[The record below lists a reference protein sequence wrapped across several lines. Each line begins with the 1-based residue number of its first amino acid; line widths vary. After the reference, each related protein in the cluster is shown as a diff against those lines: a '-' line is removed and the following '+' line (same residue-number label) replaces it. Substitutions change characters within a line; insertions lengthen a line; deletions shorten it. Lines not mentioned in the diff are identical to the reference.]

1 MTKTLV
7 ELDKVLDIAMQYCPD
22 DDGSCSKAGADL
34 RDMLDEIEALTQIES
49 GNQVYEVRIVT
60 EDRNYS
66 DGYYTSLDNA
76 VAYIIKK
83 AVFVDK
89 KFYYYYEGSPNHLP
103 AHCVALNEGKHK
115 NNSLDEIKQML
126 TESVKGNCIGVNC
139 EKGVYYICTHPLAD
153 K

>member
-1 MTKTLV
+1 M
-7 ELDKVLDIAMQYCPD
+7 
-22 DDGSCSKAGADL
+22 S
-34 RDMLDEIEALTQIES
+34 
-49 GNQVYEVRIVT
+49 NQVYEVRIVT

-89 KFYYYYEGSPNHLP
+89 KFYYYYEGSQNYLP
-103 AHCVALNEGKHK
+103 TYCVGMDEARRRA
-115 NNSLDEIKQML
+115 NSLEEIQQML
-126 TESVKGNCIGVNC
+126 TESVKGNCIGGNC
-139 EKGVYYICTHPLAD
+139 EKGAYYICTHPLAD